1 MQNFRNAGFIKS
13 YPALLHLPITVSEK
27 SLIELVLSFTDKGNL
42 FYMNYKDIA
51 PYLSFSNV
59 QSVKNV
65 ISNLRRK
72 GYINTKQSYN
82 FNGSTGGS
90 STSIEVNQDLINNQ
104 LKEFLKESNINTSK
118 GINSNSSS
126 VESISNSEEKNIEFD
141 VDKMFIL
148 SQKNQFISS
157 LINANI
163 PNKNDYESDIDFY
176 NEVKKRL
183 IIIFNSEVLKRD
195 DLKEFYQNIKVDK

>member
-1 MQNFRNAGFIKS
+1 M
-13 YPALLHLPITVSEK
+13 LHQGL
-27 SLIELVLSFTDKGNL
+27 
-42 FYMNYKDIA
+42 
-51 PYLSFSNV
+51 
-59 QSVKNV
+59 
-65 ISNLRRK
+65 
-72 GYINTKQSYN
+72 
-82 FNGSTGGS
+82 
-90 STSIEVNQDLINNQ
+90 
-104 LKEFLKESNINTSK
+104 
-118 GINSNSSS
+118 
-126 VESISNSEEKNIEFD
+126 EFD